1 MPVLVHRFGLGFK
14 KGLDA
19 GNHKYMDI
27 ADKHSPTALGGLR
40 VLEISSMV
48 AAPFC
53 GKLLA
58 SLGAEVIKVEPPR
71 TGDPARRRGPF
82 PGDVPHPERSGLFLY
97 LNTGKKSVTLD
108 LDDHQ
113 GRKILRELTTG
124 VDVLIHDLAPLMAA
138 ERGLGQDQLAEDWPG
153 LIAAAITPYGSSGPY
168 SEYAANDI
176 NVFHAGGE
184 GNLLPNGLALDQF
197 PDRAPITAGSMMGS
211 YQGGLT
217 AAVGIA
223 GAVFAKWGGFQ
234 GQSIDCSIQEAQLNI
249 GYLPVQR
256 LESEGFV
263 ETRFSRYFR
272 IGGVMPASDGHVEL
286 LTLEPRQW
294 EGLGVFLG
302 APDWADPERF
312 RDPATHGSE
321 INRNVREWTATKTK
335 EWLYHEGQAQSV
347 PFAPYY
353 TPKEVF
359 ESRQQRDKEFF
370 VAVDH
375 PEAGELDYAG
385 MPFRMGA
392 TPPALDRAPMLGEH
406 NCEVLGTLGYTP
418 EEIVSLARAGVV

>member
-1 MPVLVHRFGLGFK
+1 MPLPQEIK
-14 KGLDA
+14 NPPA
-19 GNHKYMDI
+19 T
-27 ADKHSPTALGGLR
+27 PTALGGLR
-40 VLEISSMV
+40 VLEISGMV

-53 GKLLA
+53 AKLLA
-58 SLGAEVIKVEPPR
+58 SLGAEVIKVEPPK
-71 TGDPARRRGPF
+71 TGDRSRRRGPF

-97 LNTGKKSVTLD
+97 LNTGKKSITLD

-113 GRKILRELTTG
+113 GRKVLWELTEK
-124 VDVLIHDLAPLMAA
+124 VDVLIHDLSPSRAS
-138 ERGLGQDQLAEDWPG
+138 ECGLGQDRLAVGRPD

-168 SEYAANDI
+168 SEYVANDI

-197 PDRAPITAGSMMGS
+197 PSRAPITAGSMMGS

-223 GAVFAKWGGFQ
+223 GAVFARWGGFP
-234 GQSIDCSIQEAQLNI
+234 GQSIDCSIQEAQLTI

-286 LTLEPRQW
+286 LTLEARQW

-302 APDWADPERF
+302 GPDWADPERF
-312 RDPATHGSE
+312 QDPATHGAQ

-335 EWLYHEGQAQSV
+335 EWLYHEGQAQGV

-359 ESRQQRDKEFF
+359 ESPQQRAKGFF
-370 VAVDH
+370 VPVDH
-375 PEAGELDYAG
+375 PEAGEYDYAG
-385 MPFRMGA
+385 LPFSMSE
-392 TPPALDRAPMLGEH
+392 TPPALDRAPLLGEH
-406 NCEVLGTLGYTP
+406 NYEVLRTLGYAA
-418 EEIVSLARAGVV
+418 EEIVALARAGVV